1 MCSCMFRVIW
11 YFYEIATSSIIGQN
25 AVREDFRIGR
35 EIERGR
41 PNNRLLSQ
49 LNNARADFLIV
60 C

>member
-1 MCSCMFRVIW
+1 MFRVIW